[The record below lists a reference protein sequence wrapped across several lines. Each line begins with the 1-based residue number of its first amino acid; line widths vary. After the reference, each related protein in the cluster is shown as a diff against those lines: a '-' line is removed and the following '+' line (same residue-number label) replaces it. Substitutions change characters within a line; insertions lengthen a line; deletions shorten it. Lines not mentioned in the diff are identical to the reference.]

1 MQLYSGLLRATAILC
16 LAATSQLCS
25 AVETRVWEQSDQ
37 SGFARGTPKNLSIR
51 SDGHLTLAP
60 TLKELDSTG
69 VPYLWSIAQ
78 DSAGTLYYAGGA
90 PTGATTKVFTLG
102 PDNKGKAFAELP
114 GLEVHALAID
124 HENRVYAAVLPDA
137 KIYRID
143 RSGKPQLFF
152 DPKCKYIWAMAF
164 DKAGD
169 LLVATG
175 EEGLIYK
182 VSPDG
187 KGSVF
192 FRTEEA
198 HARSMII
205 DSDGNLIVGT
215 EPGGL
220 VFRVTPQGQSFV
232 LYQTD
237 KREVTALAEHGG
249 FIYAAAVGNKTSALA
264 VTGAPPVL
272 PSAKPP
278 VQATGAPKTGTA
290 PPSLAPPVGSVK
302 AAVTGGSELYRIQRN
317 GFAERI
323 WNSSTD
329 LIYSIAFGQD
339 GKPLLATGNKGLV
352 YQVDSAQ
359 LFTQLLDIPPT
370 QVTALLQG
378 KNGVLYAATGNVGN
392 LYSIGPTL
400 ERTGTLE
407 SEVFDTGDFSY
418 WGKAHITSTF
428 QNGALKFET
437 RSGNLN
443 RPQSNWSSWA
453 PVVINKLG
461 GQIQSPPA
469 RFLQYRLTATSGLT
483 EQRTSIDASPEVS
496 SVDIAFLPKN
506 IAPRIEQIDIA
517 PFNYRESAA
526 TSLLERNVTPSGSP
540 ASITVP
546 AVGHRQASLPATTST
561 DAAAS
566 ATLQYHKG
574 YLTFRW
580 SAGDPNNDSLTF
592 KVELRAKNDKLW
604 RTLKDSL
611 QDRFYSIDTTTFPD
625 GEYVA
630 RITAS
635 DARDNTPAEA
645 LTSSLDSDTFTID
658 NTPPEILNVK
668 SAPEGARRKITFT
681 STDALSWI
689 DKAEYSVNG
698 GEWALLNPVNRVSDS
713 QSLNYQ
719 LEVDSQSIVAVRVFD
734 NDDNVV
740 VKQF

>member
-1 MQLYSGLLRATAILC
+1 MQLHPGPIRATAILC
-16 LAATSQLCS
+16 LATASQLCF
-25 AVETRVWEQSDQ
+25 AVETHVWEQSDQ
-37 SGFARGTPKNLSIR
+37 ASFARGTPKKLSIR

-60 TLKELDSTG
+60 ALKELDSTG

-102 PDNKGKAFAELP
+102 PNNKGKVFAELP

-124 HENRVYAAVLPDA
+124 RENRVYAAVLPDA

-143 RSGKPQLFF
+143 RSGKPELFF
-152 DPKCKYIWAMAF
+152 DPKCKYIWAMTF
-164 DKAGD
+164 DSAGN

-205 DSDGNLIVGT
+205 DSAGNLIVGT

-220 VFRVTPQGQSFV
+220 VFRITPQGQSFV

-237 KREVTALAEHGG
+237 KREVTALAEHDGS
-249 FIYAAAVGNKTSALA
+249 IYAAAVGSKTSAVT

-272 PSAKPP
+272 PSTKPP
-278 VQATGAPKTGTA
+278 VQPTGAPKTGAT
-290 PPSLAPPVGSVK
+290 PPSLAPPVGSIK
-302 AAVTGGSELYRIQRN
+302 AAVSGGSELYRIQKN
-317 GFAERI
+317 GFAEKI

-329 LIYSIAFGQD
+329 LIYSIAFSQD

-352 YQVDSAQ
+352 YQVDSPE

-418 WGKAHITSTF
+418 WGKAHVTSTF
-428 QNGALKFET
+428 QNGALKLET

-443 RPQSNWSSWA
+443 RPQSNWSPWA

-461 GQIQSPPA
+461 GQVQSPPA
-469 RFLQYRLTATSGLT
+469 RFLQYRLTATSAAT
-483 EQRTSIDASPEVS
+483 EQQTSTDASPEVS
-496 SVDIAFLPKN
+496 TVDIAFLPKN

-517 PFNYRESAA
+517 PFNYRQSA
-526 TSLLERNVTPSGSP
+526 TSSLLERSVMPAGSP
-540 ASITVP
+540 STITVP
-546 AVGHRQASLPATTST
+546 AVGSRPASLPSPSAA
-561 DAAAS
+561 AAAS

-574 YLTFRW
+574 YLTLRW

-604 RTLKDSL
+604 RVLKDSL
-611 QDRFYSIDTTTFPD
+611 QDRFYAFDTTAFPD

-635 DARDNTPAEA
+635 DAPDNTPAEA

-658 NTPPEILNVK
+658 NTPPQIINVK
-668 SAPEGARRKITFT
+668 STPEGARRKITFT

-698 GEWALLNPVNRVSDS
+698 REWALLNPVNRVSDS
-713 QSLNYQ
+713 QSLDYQ
-719 LEVDSQSIVAVRVFD
+719 LEVDSQSIIAVRVFD
-734 NDDNVV
+734 NSDNVA